1 MDPWR
6 CHSWTWI
13 VSKWTKFLAV
23 GVFAFAGILAYLKW
37 TRPHRDYAGESAS
50 VQIGSAQLAAH
61 FAENDADAM
70 ARFGNQVLEISGVV
84 ADVSAE
90 FVLFEPGVVC
100 RWQAEEQDLGWSA
113 GEVHRAKAR
122 ILSYDDLL
130 GEVSGDFAV
139 PMD

>member
-1 MDPWR
+1 M
-6 CHSWTWI
+6 
-13 VSKWTKFLAV
+13 SKWTKFLAV
-23 GVFAFAGILAYLKW
+23 GVIAFAGVLAYLQW
-37 TRPHRDYAGESAS
+37 TRTHRDYAGESAS
-50 VQIGSAQLAAH
+50 VQIESAQLAAH

-84 ADVSAE
+84 AEVSAE
-90 FVLFEPGVVC
+90 FVLFEPGVLC
-100 RWQAEEQDLGWSA
+100 RWRAEEQDLGWSA